1 MIFWSAARF
10 SACMALLGL
19 AAAADLQ
26 AQSNLPVGWANQDVG
41 TPGVAG
47 GVSLNQNSGTW
58 TVSGG
63 GTNNGG
69 TVDAFQFAYRKLD
82 GNGTIVALVNSQTAT
97 HPSASSGVMI
107 RNDLTAGAAFAD
119 VVATS
124 SNSVC
129 FQWRP
134 SAGAPLQAIY
144 ADGIVSTP
152 IWTRL
157 TRLGNTVSGWFSYDG
172 KYWVEVGTGQSVAL
186 GATAQAGLA
195 VTALTN
201 ADLNTG
207 SFSKVSVVAAGWSDL
222 DIGNTSLAGSGVFDG
237 ANWIL
242 SASGNSIGNFTD
254 QFHFASESFV
264 GDVTVT
270 ARINGFST
278 NSANAKVGVM
288 IRETLAA
295 NARYAFMLLTPNGQ
309 AANFEYRS
317 SSLAASAASTPGIGA
332 PAWVRLTRVGD
343 QFTAF
348 YSTDGSHWI
357 QNGPGITI
365 AMSPTVQVGL
375 AANANN
381 ATSLNP
387 ASFSN
392 VSVTPAGWSDTD
404 IGSPN
409 VPGSAVF
416 DGLSWIIN
424 GGGMDGVATVSDQL
438 HLASQSY
445 LGDVI
450 VAGQVGSLAGTGP
463 NAAAGFMIRD
473 GAAANAGYAFLG
485 STPQG
490 LRFESR
496 NGPGRPVQ
504 VGGTVAGLTAPVW
517 LKLSRTANSFSASY
531 STDGTTWV
539 QVGTNMTVAMR
550 PSVSAGLAVRAH
562 DSTRPE
568 SAVFNYVSIGTYV
581 TDLFLKANGQYLR
594 NGHGNG
600 DIVMLRGTGIGSYL
614 MYEPSFGSMDSSGL
628 PDAYT
633 VYTNLTGRF
642 GVAGRNRVEDAYQF
656 NWITSTDFDRMK
668 AMGMNCVRLP
678 FWYLNVIEPDGT
690 WRSDAF
696 THLDYFVNEAWKR
709 GIYTVLDF
717 HGMPGGQAGWASS
730 GYAQGGSGA
739 FWWVNSDQNEGAAIW
754 SAIAAHFK
762 GNPAVAA
769 YDLMNE
775 PAGAPDTGTLYNID
789 QWYYWIVRGADPDHN
804 IQIEGWP
811 GWYQLPNPYS
821 YGFYNITYHGH
832 IYAFGSDGS
841 YNPTLGDII
850 NVVNNSM
857 SPIYNVFNSYN
868 IPVYCGEFAGMSD
881 PYSLTY
887 QIQQYNN
894 NHISWANWLW
904 KANDVEGSAWAE
916 TVPITWPS
924 VPNLKTDSLNTI
936 LAAYATQTSVNYK
949 TNSFIWQTLGMPQ
962 GVPETYS
969 TLPGQSIYIS
979 PATGV
984 LANDIDP
991 RLAQTNV
998 QLSATLVNNPN
1009 HGTVTL
1015 WSDGSFYYTPTP
1027 GFVGTDN
1034 CRYKVSDGNSD
1045 SCNIAAV
1052 SIQVGGNDALP
1063 PGWSGTNVGG
1073 DIGYDFFDFGNGIW
1087 TVAGGGSGIGGSSD
1101 QFQFAS
1107 QAWNGDGTLVARVSA
1122 LGSADPQARAGVMF
1136 RDSTAPDALQACVSL
1151 TPSGVVFE
1159 YRNAAGGGTVL
1170 AGQAAATAPLWLKL
1184 RRNGNTFSGF
1194 YSADGSAWTQLG
1206 PGQSIAMSAG
1216 VNAGLAVTSHDPSTY
1231 HVCTFQNVS
1240 LEPGSWID
1248 QEIGGP
1254 GLPGGAWLN
1263 VGGEAWTILGSGSDI
1278 WGTTDSFHFI
1288 QQPLA
1293 GDGVVVARIG
1303 SLQNTDPWAKVGVM
1317 IRENLSANSKHVFMA
1332 LTSGNGA
1339 FLEWRT
1345 ASGGTS
1351 GGAPPVNG
1359 LTAPLWVKL
1368 ARAGNTFTGSV
1379 SSDGS
1384 AWTVVATND
1393 VSMSSGT
1400 YAGLALTAHNNAG
1413 LNAASAGNLN
1423 LITPAATPVGLTATT
1438 GSGQV
1443 ALAWNAAAGATG
1455 YNLQRSTTN
1464 GGPYLVIAPGLTST
1478 NYTDTA
1484 VTNGIIYYYVVTAV
1498 NSLGETPVSNQVTA
1512 LIPPRLESAGVVEG
1526 GFLTLSWPVSPASFS
1541 LYSTPDLQPPV
1552 IWSLVT
1558 NDVVQQADRWTVHV
1572 TTADGQRFFR
1582 LQAP

>member
-1 MIFWSAARF
+1 
-10 SACMALLGL
+10 L
-19 AAAADLQ
+19 
-26 AQSNLPVGWANQDVG
+26 
-41 TPGVAG
+41 
-47 GVSLNQNSGTW
+47 
-58 TVSGG
+58 
-63 GTNNGG
+63 
-69 TVDAFQFAYRKLD
+69 VDAFQFVSRHLD
-82 GNGTIVALVNSQTAT
+82 GNGTITALVNSQSSTI
-97 HPSASSGVMI
+97 PSASSGVMI
-107 RNDLTAGAAFAD
+107 RNDLTAGSAFAD

-129 FQWRP
+129 FQWRA
-134 SAGAPLQAIY
+134 SAGAAAQAIY
-144 ADGIVSTP
+144 ADGLVSTP
-152 IWTRL
+152 IWVRL
-157 TRLGNTVSGWFSYDG
+157 TRLGNTVGGWFSYDG
-172 KYWVEVGTGQSVAL
+172 YNWVEVGAGQPVAL
-186 GATAQAGLA
+186 GANAQTGLA
-195 VTALTN
+195 VTSMTN

-207 SFSKVSVVAAGWSDL
+207 TFTKVSVTPAGWTDV
-222 DIGNTSLAGSGVFDG
+222 DIGANSLPGTCVFDG
-237 ANWIL
+237 ANWTL
-242 SASGNSIGNFTD
+242 SGSGLNISGLSD
-254 QFHFASESFV
+254 RFHFTSESFV
-264 GDVTVT
+264 GDVSVS
-270 ARINGFST
+270 ARISQFT
-278 NSANAKVGVM
+278 NATLSAKMGVM
-288 IRETLAA
+288 IRESLAA
-295 NARYAFMLLTPNGQ
+295 NARYAFMLLTPNSA
-309 AANFEYRS
+309 AANFECRS
-317 SSLAASAASTPGIGA
+317 NLVGATVASTMGIGA
-332 PAWVRLTRVGD
+332 PAWVRLTRVGN
-343 QFTAF
+343 QFTAY
-348 YSTDGSHWI
+348 YSTDGVDWI
-357 QNGPGITI
+357 QNGSTQTI

-375 AANANN
+375 AANAANN
-381 ATSLNP
+381 TTLNP

-392 VSVTPAGWSDTD
+392 VSVTPAGWSDAD

-409 VPGSAVF
+409 VPGSAIF

-424 GGGMDGVATVSDQL
+424 GGGTNEVGTTSDQL

-445 LGDVI
+445 VGDVI
-450 VAGQVGSLAGTGP
+450 VAGQVGSLSGTGP

-473 GAAANAGYAFLG
+473 GAAANASYAFLI

-496 NGPGRPVQ
+496 NGPGNPVQ
-504 VGGTVAGLTAPVW
+504 IGGTVAGLTAPVW
-517 LKLSRTANSFSASY
+517 LKLSRLANSFSGSY
-531 STDGTTWV
+531 STNGTTWA

-550 PSVSAGLAVRAH
+550 PSVSAGLAVHAH
-562 DSTRPE
+562 DATRPE
-568 SAVFNYVSIGTYV
+568 SAVFNYASIGTYV

-600 DIVMLRGTGIGSYL
+600 DVVMLRGTGIGSYL
-614 MYEPSFGSMDSSGL
+614 MYEPSFGSMDSSGM

-656 NWITSTDFDRMK
+656 NWITATDFDRMK

-678 FWYLNVIEPDGT
+678 FWYLNMIEPDGT

-709 GIYTVLDF
+709 GIYTVIDF

-754 SAIAAHFK
+754 YAIAAHFK

-789 QWYYWIVRGADPDHN
+789 QWYYWVVRGADQDHN

-811 GWYQLPNPYS
+811 GWYQLPNPS
-821 YGFYNITYHGH
+821 NYGFYNVTYHGH
-832 IYAFGSDGS
+832 IYAFGANGT
-841 YNPTLGDII
+841 YNPSLGDII
-850 NVVNNSM
+850 NVVNSSM
-857 SPIYNVFNSYN
+857 SPIYNVFYSYN

-916 TVPITWPS
+916 TVPITWPW
-924 VPNLKTDSLNTI
+924 VPNLKTDSLNNI
-936 LAAYATQTSVNYK
+936 LSAYATQTSVNYK
-949 TNSFIWQTLGMPQ
+949 TNSFMWQTLGMPQ
-962 GVPETYS
+962 CVPETYA
-969 TLPGQSIYIS
+969 TLPGQSIYVS
-979 PATGV
+979 PTNGV
-984 LANDIDP
+984 LVNDIDP

-1034 CRYKVSDGNSD
+1034 FRYKVSDGNSD

-1063 PGWSGTNVGG
+1063 PGWSGTNVAGG
-1073 DIGYDFFDFGNGIW
+1073 IGYDYFDFGSGIW
-1087 TVAGGGSGIGGSSD
+1087 TVAGGGSGISGSSD
-1101 QFQFAS
+1101 QYQFAS
-1107 QAWNGDGTLVARVSA
+1107 QAWNGDGTMVARVSA
-1122 LGSADPQARAGVMF
+1122 LGSADPQAKAGVMF

-1151 TPSGVVFE
+1151 TPSGLVFE
-1159 YRNAAGGGTVL
+1159 YRDAIGGGTVL
-1170 AGQAAATAPLWLKL
+1170 AGQAAATAPVWVKL
-1184 RRNGNTFSGF
+1184 MRNGNSFSGF
-1194 YSADGSAWTQLG
+1194 YSTDGSVWTQIG
-1206 PGQSIAMSAG
+1206 PGQSITMSAS
-1216 VNAGLAVTSHDPSTY
+1216 VNSGLAVTAHNPSTLN
-1231 HVCTFQNVS
+1231 VCTFQNVS
-1240 LEPGSWID
+1240 LEPGSWND
-1248 QEIGGP
+1248 QEIGNP
-1254 GLPGGAWLN
+1254 GLPGGAWMN
-1263 VGGEAWTILGSGSDI
+1263 VGSEALTILGSGSDI
-1278 WGTTDSFHFI
+1278 WGTADAFHFI
-1288 QQPLA
+1288 NQPLQ

-1303 SLQNTDPWAKVGVM
+1303 SLQNTDPWAKAGVM

-1345 ASGGTS
+1345 ASGGSS
-1351 GGAPPVNG
+1351 GGVPPVNG
-1359 LTAPLWVKL
+1359 LTAPHWVKL

-1384 AWTVVATND
+1384 VWTVVATTNI
-1393 VSMSSGT
+1393 SMSSSA
-1400 YAGLALTAHNNAG
+1400 YAGLALTAHNNAV
-1413 LNAASAGNLN
+1413 LNAAGADNLN
-1423 LITPAATPVGLTATT
+1423 LITPAATPGGLTATP

-1443 ALAWNAAAGATG
+1443 ALAWNAAAGATS
-1455 YNLQRSTTN
+1455 YNVQRSTTN
-1464 GGPYLVIAPGLTST
+1464 GGPYLVIAPGLTNT
-1478 NYTDTA
+1478 NYTDMA
-1484 VTNGIIYYYVVTAV
+1484 VTNGITYYYVVTAV
-1498 NSLGETPVSNQVTA
+1498 NPLGETPVSNQAAA
-1512 LIPPRLESAGVVEG
+1512 LIAPLLESAGYVDG
-1526 GFLTLSWPVSPASFS
+1526 GLLTLSWPVSPASFS

-1558 NDVVQQADRWTVHV
+1558 NDLVQQAGRWTVNV
-1572 TTADGQRFFR
+1572 TTVGGQKLFR